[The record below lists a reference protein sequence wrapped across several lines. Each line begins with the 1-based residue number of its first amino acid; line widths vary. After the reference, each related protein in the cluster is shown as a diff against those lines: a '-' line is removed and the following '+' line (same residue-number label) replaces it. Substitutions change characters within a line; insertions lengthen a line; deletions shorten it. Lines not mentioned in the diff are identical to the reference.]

1 MALLAHPRLVATR
14 GAIVAAAALVV
25 LGGLA
30 QMYVTIVG
38 AQAWPLELF
47 PGMAE
52 RSSFFDGQVNPYA
65 PSLLELALGIG
76 GVAIVGIIVALAVK
90 FLRFLP
96 ERLDAVESA

>member
-1 MALLAHPRLVATR
+1 
-14 GAIVAAAALVV
+14 
-25 LGGLA
+25 
-30 QMYVTIVG
+30 
-38 AQAWPLELF
+38 
-47 PGMAE
+47 MAE